1 MCETLLLIGFVAI
14 MVNLVF
20 FIEVKNWDSL
30 SLFNPI
36 RNYNTW
42 TQYNWFGI
50 MILTT
55 LLNIILFPYAI
66 SYWIYKL
73 FTVGR
78 R

>member
-1 MCETLLLIGFVAI
+1 MYETLLLIGFVAI
-14 MVNLVF
+14 MVILAF
-20 FIEVKNWDSL
+20 PIEVKNLDSL

-55 LLNIILFPYAI
+55 LLNIILFPFAI

-73 FTVGR
+73 FTIGR